1 MNMTASGYQEKGAIL
16 QQVDDINKMRG
27 IIAYEGQELVKR
39 AAALYVYQTHQTKL
53 VFDMDND
60 EEVILVTLQLK
71 EPENCK
77 IYSMD
82 FDGDGNIKN
91 VVCLNYH
98 GNDYNADMSDIIFD
112 YDTLEDLAEA
122 IVNKLE

>member
-16 QQVDDINKMRG
+16 QQVEDINKMRG
-27 IIAYEGQELVKR
+27 ILAYEEQELVKR

-53 VFDMDND
+53 VFDMDNE
-60 EEVILVTLQLK
+60 EEVIWVILQLK

-82 FDGDGNIKN
+82 FDEDGNIEN
-91 VVCLNYH
+91 LVLLDDY

-112 YDTLEDLAEA
+112 FDKWEDLAEA